1 MAIPRTELFDTT
13 APVGEGRR
21 FQHDCSNKPDK
32 SLIITRTR
40 DGWAWYCHRCLQ
52 GGTRDLSGRSPKD
65 VAQFMKSLDVQPTKT
80 VQQMRLPLDYT
91 KEIPAVGLAY
101 LYMRGLTD
109 ADIKKWKIGYSAKY
123 SRVIFPV
130 YEGRDLVYFQGR
142 TTLQVARDNPKWM
155 NVYQAGRK
163 DVYFVANQMFS
174 HNVVLVEDIIS
185 AIRVSHTADAYALLS
200 THIPE
205 KLVLYLAG
213 LYDTLFFWLDPDKKM
228 KIMATARRYRA
239 FGINARG
246 ILTDK
251 DPKYYTDGQIGGYI
265 HGESWKGNVG

>member
-1 MAIPRTELFDTT
+1 MEMFNPS

-21 FQHDCSNKPDK
+21 FQHDCTHKHDK
-32 SLIITRTR
+32 SLVITRTM
-40 DGWAWYCHRCLQ
+40 DGWAWYCHRCKQ
-52 GGTRDLSGRSPKD
+52 GGVRDLSGRSPKD

-91 KEIPAVGLAY
+91 KEISAAGLAY

-130 YEGRDLVYFQGR
+130 YDGRNLIYFQGR

-155 NVYQAGRK
+155 NVYQAGRR
-163 DVYFVANQMFS
+163 DVYFIANQMFS
-174 HNVVLVEDIIS
+174 HDVVLVEDIIS
-185 AIRVSHTADAYALLS
+185 AIRVSHVSDTYALLS

-205 KLVLYLAG
+205 DLVLELSKKYS
-213 LYDTLFFWLDPDKKM
+213 TIFFWLDPDKRI
-228 KIMATARRYRA
+228 KIVATARRYRA

-251 DPKYYTDGQIGGYI
+251 DPKYYTDGQIRRYI
-265 HGESWKGNVG
+265 YGDTI